1 MMGFRRHLALAGIL
15 LGAAGAALGQPLI
28 VWLSIGLLS
37 IALVLRLIAEF
48 RKRRAASASDNVSA
62 DQDE

>member
-1 MMGFRRHLALAGIL
+1 MMGIRQYLALAGIG
-15 LGAAGAALGQPLI
+15 LGVAGAALGQPLI

-48 RKRRAASASDNVSA
+48 RKRRAASASDSVSA
-62 DQDE
+62 DRDD